1 MSMKFDKPM
10 TWQELPAGCL
20 IDEAA
25 SSLRFKTGDWRSM
38 RPVWDAEKCIHCLF
52 CWITCPDTAITVQ
65 DGKMTGISYD
75 YCKGCGIC
83 AEVCPPRASAIEM
96 VREEK

>member
-1 MSMKFDKPM
+1 MKFTKPM
-10 TWQELPAGCL
+10 TWQELPEGCL

-25 SSLRFKTGDWRSM
+25 TSLRFKTGDWRSM
-38 RPVWDAEKCIHCLF
+38 RPVWSEEKCIHCLA
-52 CWITCPDTAITVQ
+52 CWITCPDTAITVK
-65 DGKMTGISYD
+65 DGKMTGIDYD

-83 AEVCPPRASAIEM
+83 AEICPSRASAIEM

>member
-10 TWQELPAGCL
+10 TWQVLPAGCL

-25 SSLRFKTGDWRSM
+25 SSLRFKTGDWRSQ
-38 RPVWDAEKCIHCLF
+38 RPVWSEEKCIQCLA
-52 CWITCPDTAITVQ
+52 CWITCPDSAIKVENE
-65 DGKMTGISYD
+65 KVTGIDYD

-83 AEVCPPRASAIEM
+83 AEICPPKASAIEM

>member
-1 MSMKFDKPM
+1 MSMKYDKPM

-20 IDEAA
+20 IDEAS
-25 SSLRFKTGDWRSM
+25 SSLRFKTGDWRSQ
-38 RPVWDAEKCIHCLF
+38 RPIWDAEKCIQCLF
-52 CWITCPDTAITVQ
+52 CWITCPDSAIKVENE
-65 DGKMTGISYD
+65 KVTGIDYD